1 MIRCQALSWGAPG
14 QPLTSPLTLEFE
26 SGSLTAIIGAN
37 GCGKSSLLKVIAGLQ
52 RPLAGKVSL
61 SVPRQSGVSFLPQ
74 QQHLDRQFPI
84 SLEELVAAGFW
95 GRRLSTQLRA
105 QRLAAALENWHLNG
119 LDQRPLMALS
129 GGELQRALLARLSLT
144 DAPVLLLDEPHAALD
159 ELPLSA
165 IINDAEAA
173 LGTAV
178 QTAVKRADEQAF
190 ALANGQ
196 NLMFCED
203 AARRLNLALRRS
215 PGVSAFKLR
224 VTHAE
229 SLHAHDAVAESHWH
243 REQA

>member
-61 SVPRQSGVSFLPQ
+61 SVPRQSGISFLPQ

-159 ELPLSA
+159 EL
-165 IINDAEAA
+165 
-173 LGTAV
+173 
-178 QTAVKRADEQAF
+178 
-190 ALANGQ
+190 GQ
-196 NLMFCED
+196 QLLWQHIH
-203 AARRLNLALRRS
+203 AW
-215 PGVSAFKLR
+215 
-224 VTHAE
+224 HAE
-229 SLHAHDAVAESHWH
+229 GRTLIVVCHDLCAV
-243 REQA
+243 REHIPKTLLIKNSACVFGTSKELIQQTPHTQVA

>member
-14 QPLTSPLTLEFE
+14 QPLTSPLSLEFE

-61 SVPRQSGVSFLPQ
+61 SVPRQSGISFLPQ

-105 QRLAAALENWHLNG
+105 QRLVAALENWHLNG
-119 LDQRPLMALS
+119 LNQRPLMALS

-159 ELPLSA
+159 EL
-165 IINDAEAA
+165 
-173 LGTAV
+173 
-178 QTAVKRADEQAF
+178 
-190 ALANGQ
+190 GQ
-196 NLMFCED
+196 QLLWQHIH
-203 AARRLNLALRRS
+203 AW
-215 PGVSAFKLR
+215 
-224 VTHAE
+224 HAE
-229 SLHAHDAVAESHWH
+229 GRTLIVVCHDLAAVRQHIPKTLLIKNRACVFGASEELILQTPHT
-243 REQA
+243 QVA